1 MMSYLRDGN
10 DLSANHIRRAVD
22 DSLRRLQTDYIDL
35 YQIHWP
41 SRGTNFFGQ
50 LGYQQSSHAGVP
62 IMETLSALAELVS
75 SGKVRHIGIS
85 NETPWGLAEYL
96 KLAERHQLPR
106 IVSIQNPY
114 SLLNRSFEVGLA
126 EMAEREQVSL
136 LAYSPLAFGMLTG
149 KYENG
154 VRPQGARL
162 SLYERFNRYSNAL
175 SEQASDAYVKLARAY
190 QLSPTQMALAY
201 VNSRPFVSSNIIGA
215 TSLLQLKENIA
226 SVDVSLS
233 AELCVEI
240 EAIQQR
246 IPNPSP

>member
-1 MMSYLRDGN
+1 
-10 DLSANHIRRAVD
+10 
-22 DSLRRLQTDYIDL
+22 
-35 YQIHWP
+35 
-41 SRGTNFFGQ
+41 
-50 LGYQQSSHAGVP
+50 
-62 IMETLSALAELVS
+62 
-75 SGKVRHIGIS
+75 
-85 NETPWGLAEYL
+85 
-96 KLAERHQLPR
+96 
-106 IVSIQNPY
+106 
-114 SLLNRSFEVGLA
+114 
-126 EMAEREQVSL
+126 MAEREQVSL
-136 LAYSPLAFGMLTG
+136 LDYSPLAFGMLTG

>member
-1 MMSYLRDGN
+1 
-10 DLSANHIRRAVD
+10 
-22 DSLRRLQTDYIDL
+22 
-35 YQIHWP
+35 
-41 SRGTNFFGQ
+41 
-50 LGYQQSSHAGVP
+50 
-62 IMETLSALAELVS
+62 
-75 SGKVRHIGIS
+75 
-85 NETPWGLAEYL
+85 
-96 KLAERHQLPR
+96 
-106 IVSIQNPY
+106 
-114 SLLNRSFEVGLA
+114 
-126 EMAEREQVSL
+126 
-136 LAYSPLAFGMLTG
+136 MLTG